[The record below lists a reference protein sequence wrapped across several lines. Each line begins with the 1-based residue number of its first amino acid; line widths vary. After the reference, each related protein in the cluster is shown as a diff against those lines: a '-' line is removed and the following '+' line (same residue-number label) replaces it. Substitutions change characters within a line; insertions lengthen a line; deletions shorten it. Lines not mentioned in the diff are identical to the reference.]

1 MILACHGIQK
11 SFGEHLIV
19 RDGSFHIEDHEKAAL
34 VGPNGAGKST
44 LLKMIVG
51 ELAPDDGNVILTKGK
66 TLGYLAQHQE
76 MQSGNTIYE
85 EVRTAKADIIA
96 MERRIREI
104 EMELKHLS
112 GDALNDRLETY
123 NRLTATFER
132 ENGYSCES
140 EITGVL
146 KGLGFTEN
154 DFTKPV
160 DTLSGG
166 QKTRVSLG
174 KLLLTKPDILLLD
187 EPTNHLDLN
196 SIAWLETYLLNYQG
210 AVLIVSHDRYFLN
223 KVVTKVLEIELGELR
238 TYMGNYSDYAAKK
251 QQLRD
256 IRLKEYLNQQQE
268 IKHQEAV
275 IEKLRSFNR
284 EKSIKRAES
293 REKMLEKMQTIEK
306 PIEVNTDI
314 HLKLEP
320 SCVSGNDVLTI
331 EHLSKSFP
339 GQELFTDVNLEI
351 KRGEHVAVIGD
362 NGTGKTT
369 LLKILN
375 RVVSADSGTY
385 TLGSNVKI
393 GYYDQ
398 EHHVLHMEKTIFDE
412 ISDDYPTLTNTEIRN
427 VLAAFL
433 FTGDDVFKQISSL
446 SGGER
451 GRVSLAK
458 LMLSE
463 ANFLILDEP
472 TNHLDADSI
481 EWLRGYLKKYEGG
494 FLVISHSTELLDEV
508 VNKVW
513 HLDAQLGQIDMY
525 SLGWKAYLHQRVV
538 DEERRRR
545 EREVAEKKADRLMK
559 QGIRLHAKAT
569 KAVAAQNMMRRAEK
583 LLENTSEAQKAE
595 KVADIRFP
603 EPAPCG
609 RTPIMAKDI
618 SKAYGSN
625 IVFAGVN
632 LAIDKGSRVVI
643 LGYNGAGKTTTLRL
657 LAHIEEPDTGSV
669 EYGHGCKIGYFA
681 QEHDTLDLNATVLEN
696 LQHVAP
702 ELDNTQAR
710 SILGSFLFSGDD
722 AMKPAHVLS
731 GGEKTRLA
739 LATLVTSRANVLLLD
754 EPTNNLDPA
763 SREEIL
769 KAIAKYEGAIVLVT
783 HDEGAVE
790 ALNPERVLL
799 MPDGDEDLWNDSYLE
814 LVAEE

>member
-1 MILACHGIQK
+1 MAIEVQGLEIQI
-11 SFGEHLIV
+11 GARTLLHPTN
-19 RDGSFHIEDHEKAAL
+19 FHVAKGDKIGL
-34 VGPNGAGKST
+34 VGRNGAGKTT
-44 LLKMIVG
+44 LTR
-51 ELAPDDGNVILTKGK
+51 VITGDMLPTAGK
-66 TLGYLAQHQE
+66 VRVSGKLGYLPQDTHASDPTQTALDR
-76 MQSGNTIYE
+76 MMSARDIATI
-85 EVRTAKADIIA
+85 IN
-96 MERRIREI
+96 RIRKAEKDMTDPDPDVMSKAMTRYDKAMQDFDKAGGYAAQSEAI
-104 EMELKHLS
+104 SMAASLGLPQEVMEQQ
-112 GDALNDRLETY
+112 
-123 NRLTATFER
+123 
-132 ENGYSCES
+132 
-140 EITGVL
+140 
-146 KGLGFTEN
+146 LG
-154 DFTKPV
+154 
-160 DTLSGG
+160 TLSGG
-166 QKTRVSLG
+166 QR
-174 KLLLTKPDILLLD
+174 
-187 EPTNHLDLN
+187 
-196 SIAWLETYLLNYQG
+196 
-210 AVLIVSHDRYFLN
+210 RR
-223 KVVTKVLEIELGELR
+223 IELAR
-238 TYMGNYSDYAAKK
+238 
-251 QQLRD
+251 
-256 IRLKEYLNQQQE
+256 I
-268 IKHQEAV
+268 
-275 IEKLRSFNR
+275 
-284 EKSIKRAES
+284 
-293 REKMLEKMQTIEK
+293 
-306 PIEVNTDI
+306 
-314 HLKLEP
+314 
-320 SCVSGNDVLTI
+320 
-331 EHLSKSFP
+331 
-339 GQELFTDVNLEI
+339 LFSN
-351 KRGEHVAVIGD
+351 
-362 NGTGKTT
+362 
-369 LLKILN
+369 
-375 RVVSADSGTY
+375 ADT
-385 TLGSNVKI
+385 
-393 GYYDQ
+393 
-398 EHHVLHMEKTIFDE
+398 
-412 ISDDYPTLTNTEIRN
+412 
-427 VLAAFL
+427 
-433 FTGDDVFKQISSL
+433 
-446 SGGER
+446 
-451 GRVSLAK
+451 
-458 LMLSE
+458 
-463 ANFLILDEP
+463 LILDEP

-696 LQHVAP
+696 LQHVEP

>member
-1 MILACHGIQK
+1 MAIEAQGLEIQI
-11 SFGEHLIV
+11 GARTLLHPTN
-19 RDGSFHIEDHEKAAL
+19 FHVAKGDKIGL
-34 VGPNGAGKST
+34 VGRNGAGKTT
-44 LLKMIVG
+44 LTR
-51 ELAPDDGNVILTKGK
+51 VITGDMLPTAGK
-66 TLGYLAQHQE
+66 VRVSGKLGYLPQDTHASDPTQTALDR
-76 MQSGNTIYE
+76 MMSARDIATI
-85 EVRTAKADIIA
+85 IN
-96 MERRIREI
+96 RIRKAEK
-104 EMELKHLS
+104 EMTDPDPDVMTK
-112 GDALNDRLETY
+112 AM
-123 NRLTATFER
+123 NRYDKAMQDFDKAGGYAAQSEAISMAT
-132 ENGYSCES
+132 S
-140 EITGVL
+140 L
-146 KGLGFTEN
+146 GLPQEVMEQQLG
-154 DFTKPV
+154 
-160 DTLSGG
+160 TLSGG
-166 QKTRVSLG
+166 QR
-174 KLLLTKPDILLLD
+174 
-187 EPTNHLDLN
+187 
-196 SIAWLETYLLNYQG
+196 
-210 AVLIVSHDRYFLN
+210 RR
-223 KVVTKVLEIELGELR
+223 IELAR
-238 TYMGNYSDYAAKK
+238 
-251 QQLRD
+251 
-256 IRLKEYLNQQQE
+256 I
-268 IKHQEAV
+268 
-275 IEKLRSFNR
+275 
-284 EKSIKRAES
+284 
-293 REKMLEKMQTIEK
+293 
-306 PIEVNTDI
+306 
-314 HLKLEP
+314 
-320 SCVSGNDVLTI
+320 
-331 EHLSKSFP
+331 
-339 GQELFTDVNLEI
+339 LFSN
-351 KRGEHVAVIGD
+351 
-362 NGTGKTT
+362 
-369 LLKILN
+369 
-375 RVVSADSGTY
+375 ADT
-385 TLGSNVKI
+385 
-393 GYYDQ
+393 
-398 EHHVLHMEKTIFDE
+398 
-412 ISDDYPTLTNTEIRN
+412 
-427 VLAAFL
+427 
-433 FTGDDVFKQISSL
+433 
-446 SGGER
+446 
-451 GRVSLAK
+451 
-458 LMLSE
+458 
-463 ANFLILDEP
+463 LILDEP
-472 TNHLDADSI
+472 TNHL
-481 EWLRGYLKKYEGG
+481 
-494 FLVISHSTELLDEV
+494 LVISHSTELLDEV

-525 SLGWKAYLHQRVV
+525 SLSWKAYLHQRVV

-545 EREVAEKKADRLMK
+545 EREVAEKKAERLMK
-559 QGIRLHAKAT
+559 QGIRLHAKAS

-799 MPDGDEDLWNDSYLE
+799 MPDGDEDLWNDSYLD